1 MQYKVGDRIEVT
13 NLISGG
19 DFAKGLKIGQQ
30 FEVLSV
36 DMDGDVRVEFSQS
49 RSYLLTKNQIK
60 LVSASNKT
68 SFMKTLGTMF
78 KKLVDADT
86 QALVKAGYING
97 DLELTDEGK
106 NELMALVFDA
116 NKAALVVAAQ
126 AKLTQ
131 KES

>member
-1 MQYKVGDRIEVT
+1 
-13 NLISGG
+13 
-19 DFAKGLKIGQQ
+19 
-30 FEVLSV
+30 
-36 DMDGDVRVEFSQS
+36 
-49 RSYLLTKNQIK
+49 
-60 LVSASNKT
+60 
-68 SFMKTLGTMF
+68 MF